1 MKYQEVLDYLYAQLP
16 MFQRI
21 GKSAFKKNLTNTIA
35 LCNLLDNPHKKF
47 TSIHIAGTNGKGSVS
62 HLLASALQ
70 ENGYKT
76 GLYTSPHLKDFRERI
91 KINGEIISENTV
103 IDFVNKFKC
112 EFEKIKPSF
121 FEWTVALAF
130 YHFNNQKV
138 DIAIIE
144 TGMGGRLDSTNVI
157 NPLISVITN
166 IGYDHTEF
174 LGDTL
179 EKIAGEKA
187 GIIKL
192 NTPIVVGRKQNETT
206 QVFEQKAKELKASLY
221 FAQDLESPTLK
232 TDLQGGYQKE
242 NLQTAFAA
250 LKIIQPEFNID
261 LDTALAGFTKVYANT
276 NFSGRWQT
284 IDNNPKTI
292 CDVGHNEEGIKWV
305 LENLKSEKFENLHF
319 VFGMVSDK
327 EHDKILNLLPKNAQY
342 YFCKPNVPRG
352 LDAEILISKAQI
364 FNLQG
369 NVYKSVK
376 SALKAAQTNAM
387 QNDLVLV
394 GGSTFVVAEAL

>member
-21 GKSAFKKNLTNTIA
+21 GKSAFKKDLTNTIA

-103 IDFVNKFKC
+103 IDFVNKFKN

-157 NPLISVITN
+157 NPIISVITN

-206 QVFEQKAKELKASLY
+206 KVFVQKAKELKASLF
-221 FAQDLESPTLK
+221 FAQDMESPLLK

-261 LDTALAGFTKVYANT
+261 LDKALAGFTKVYANT

-284 IDNNPKTI
+284 INNNPKTI

-319 VFGMVSDK
+319 VLGMVSDK
-327 EHDKILNLLPKNAQY
+327 EHDKILNLLPKSARY

-352 LDAEILISKAQI
+352 LDAEILISKAQN

-376 SALKAAQTNAM
+376 SALKAAQSNAM

>member
-21 GKSAFKKNLTNTIA
+21 GKSAFKKDLTNTIA
-35 LCNLLDNPHKKF
+35 LCDILDNPQTKF
-47 TSIHIAGTNGKGSVS
+47 KSIHIAGTNGKGSVS

-103 IDFVNKFKC
+103 IDFVNQFKN

-157 NPLISVITN
+157 NPIISVITN

-179 EKIAGEKA
+179 EKIASEKA

-206 QVFEQKAKELKASLY
+206 PVFEQKAEELKASLF
-221 FAQDLESPTLK
+221 FAQDMEPPILK

-261 LDTALAGFTKVYANT
+261 LDTAKASFTKVYANT

-284 IDNNPKTI
+284 INNNPKTI

-327 EHDKILNLLPKNAQY
+327 EHDKILNLLPKSAQY

-352 LDAEILISKAQI
+352 LDAEILFSKAQK
-364 FNLQG
+364 FYLQG
-369 NVYKSVK
+369 NVYKTVK
-376 SALKAAQTNAM
+376 SALKAAQTNSK

-394 GGSTFVVAEAL
+394 GGSTFVVAEVL

>member
-1 MKYQEVLDYLYAQLP
+1 MKYKKVLDYLYAQLP

-21 GKSAFKKNLTNTIA
+21 GKSAFKKDLTNTIA
-35 LCNLLDNPHKKF
+35 LCNILDNPHKKF

-103 IDFVNKFKC
+103 IDFVNKFKN

-157 NPLISVITN
+157 NPIISVITN

-206 QVFEQKAKELKASLY
+206 KVFVQKAKELKASLF
-221 FAQDLESPTLK
+221 FAQDMESPLLK

-261 LDTALAGFTKVYANT
+261 LDKALAGFTKVYANT

-284 IDNNPKTI
+284 INNNPKTI

-319 VFGMVSDK
+319 VLGMVSDK
-327 EHDKILNLLPKNAQY
+327 EHDKILNLLPKSARY

-352 LDAEILISKAQI
+352 LDAEILISKAKN

-376 SALKAAQTNAM
+376 SALKAAQSNAM

>member
-21 GKSAFKKNLTNTIA
+21 GKSAFKKDLTNTIA
-35 LCNLLDNPHKKF
+35 LCNILDNPHKKF

-103 IDFVNKFKC
+103 IDFVNKFKN

-157 NPLISVITN
+157 NPIISVITN

-206 QVFEQKAKELKASLY
+206 KVFVQKAKELKASLF
-221 FAQDLESPTLK
+221 FAQDMESPLLK

-261 LDTALAGFTKVYANT
+261 LDKALAGFTKVYANT

-284 IDNNPKTI
+284 INNNPKTI

-319 VFGMVSDK
+319 VLGMVSDK
-327 EHDKILNLLPKNAQY
+327 EHDKILNLLPKSARY

-352 LDAEILISKAQI
+352 LDAEILISKAKN

-376 SALKAAQTNAM
+376 SALKAAQSNAM

>member
-16 MFQRI
+16 MLQRI
-21 GKSAFKKNLTNTIA
+21 GKSAFKKDLTNTIA
-35 LCNLLDNPHKKF
+35 LCNILDNPHKKF

-103 IDFVNKFKC
+103 IDFVNKFKN

-157 NPLISVITN
+157 NPIISVITN

-206 QVFEQKAKELKASLY
+206 KVFVQKAKELKASLF
-221 FAQDLESPTLK
+221 FAQDMESPLLK

-261 LDTALAGFTKVYANT
+261 LDKALAGFTKVYANT

-284 IDNNPKTI
+284 INNNPKTI

-319 VFGMVSDK
+319 VLGMVSDK
-327 EHDKILNLLPKNAQY
+327 EHDKILNLLPKSARY

-352 LDAEILISKAQI
+352 LDAEILISKAKN

-376 SALKAAQTNAM
+376 SALKAAQSNAM